1 MQGISRARRRSSRAA
16 AKRARWAALEEFT
29 RSRIADWIQ
38 DLLEEEVV
46 EFLGRRKSE
55 RRGQWRRPKD
65 IATGMARCGGCR

>member
-1 MQGISRARRRSSRAA
+1 MGV
-16 AKRARWAALEEFT
+16 EEFT

-55 RRGQWRRPKD
+55 RPVTVDAPEG
-65 IATGMARCGGCR
+65 